1 MALRDLVEGECGGS
15 NSLVRLT
22 SHFVQDRA
30 HKEEGLRHHFP
41 QHADEGFQDTNSNQV
56 CTDFTVLYYII
67 YAPPDTCQSCH
78 MHTYCMLYYYC
89 LTLVCCVFVYFKD
102 ESLRQF
108 VHIYI
113 YI

>member
-56 CTDFTVLYYII
+56 CII
-67 YAPPDTCQSCH
+67 PQCMQRADTCH
-78 MHTYCMLYYYC
+78 VHHTCA
-89 LTLVCCVFVYFKD
+89 
-102 ESLRQF
+102 
-108 VHIYI
+108 
-113 YI
+113 